1 MKSLIFMK
9 AYIFDDHLILIALYQ
24 KYIANITFKQ
34 FIKWWFTL
42 WVYNFIKKW
51 EKKKKMIPFWRK
63 KAEQKQNSATTMIS
77 ADR

>member
-34 FIKWWFTL
+34 FIK
-42 WVYNFIKKW
+42 
-51 EKKKKMIPFWRK
+51 
-63 KAEQKQNSATTMIS
+63 
-77 ADR
+77 